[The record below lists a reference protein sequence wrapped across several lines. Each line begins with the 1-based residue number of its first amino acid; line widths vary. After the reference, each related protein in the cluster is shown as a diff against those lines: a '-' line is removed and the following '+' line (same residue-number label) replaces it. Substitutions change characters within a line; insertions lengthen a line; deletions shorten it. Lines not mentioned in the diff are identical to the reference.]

1 VAELVCPSCG
11 SRKLRRSH
19 TRGLGEKLK
28 RTLGWKAFRCR
39 NQECNWRGLIWVG
52 FSRLSLATEAEKKVK
67 LALAVL
73 GLIFLFYLSLRLV
86 FYLSDGP

>member
-1 VAELVCPSCG
+1 MAELVCHSCG

-19 TRGLGEKLK
+19 AQGLGEKLK
-28 RTLGWKAFRCR
+28 RILGWKAFRCH

-52 FSRLSLATEAEKKVK
+52 FPRHSRTTRAEKRVK

-73 GLIFLFYLSLRLV
+73 GLILLFYLSVKLV
-86 FYLSDGP
+86 FFLSE